1 MMVLRTLF
9 QQLGLIMGKSMNLFG
24 YHVSFMNIFAFGVI
38 VGVSALFIRN
48 LLS

>member
-1 MMVLRTLF
+1 MDVLSKLF
-9 QQLGLIMGKSMNLFG
+9 QVLGYIINYNMNIFG
-24 YHVSFMNIFAFGVI
+24 YSISFMNIFAFVII